1 LPGYGP
7 FIYKLRD
14 GAVQGGGVGY
24 FIKERVKYKILTT
37 YSIFIDRV
45 FESLFIEVFLTN
57 NSKIIIGNVYRPGT
71 SHPSLSPVEQ
81 FTNFL
86 DYFTNILSSLT
97 ESKSVFYIVGD
108 FNIDLLKCNNTAR
121 ASDFVDLLF
130 SFGLLQI
137 ITKPTR
143 CTDNSATL
151 IDHIITNQS
160 APSFNTTILT
170 SKLSDHFPVLHSLP
184 TKVPPDIPKTFT
196 SRDFSQDNL
205 TRFENV
211 IASINWNVVSE
222 EPDAQSSYN
231 VFFDIFNNLYSL
243 HFPLKTIKFNH
254 NIHCVEPWMSPAL
267 LISRINKFKLASISA
282 RKPCVANTN
291 IYKTYRNVYNST
303 LRTAKKLFY
312 EKKLGEN
319 QNNLKKTWDILRSAI
334 NSGGQKKEPIS
345 ELFVNGINHTDPL
358 SIATALNLFFST
370 APQLIANK
378 LPPAMKPPD
387 VYFNNPAEFSFS
399 NSPVSQ
405 AEIVNAASQLL
416 PKKSED
422 FNGLSMYFIK
432 KFINVLSVP
441 LMHMITKSFETG
453 TVPTQLKIA
462 KVVPIFK
469 GGDRLS
475 PDNYR
480 PISLLPNFS
489 KIMEKVVSN
498 RLVEFLEEHKIIS
511 NCQFGFRKGHST
523 IHPLMLFMNNL
534 TTAINKK
541 QFSIA
546 IFCDLRK
553 AFDTVNHTILLDKLK
568 LLGVRGVALLWFKS
582 YLSNRQQFVH
592 IGETSSTLLEI
603 LLGVPQGSILG
614 PLLFLIYI
622 NDLPNCSKLFSQL
635 FADDTTQ
642 SASHSNLDTLALFV
656 NQEFHKTVDFF
667 VSHRL
672 SLHPEKTKF
681 MIVSSTSITTVPNIV
696 INYNTLHGEQDPA
709 KIFKMNFINNSS
721 TPYAKFLGVLIDP
734 KLSFKQH
741 ILHITKKV
749 SSSLYFLRG
758 AKHILNQKALKFLY
772 YALFHS
778 HLIYACQLWSC
789 SFESLLKPIVIKQKI
804 AIRLL
809 SNAKYNSHTEPLF
822 KALNILPFAQLCQFF
837 KLQFMQ
843 QFTQKLLPVALQ
855 SMWISNNERR
865 SNQSQVVLRNN
876 DALHIPL
883 ASSQFTSKHPL
894 TTFPQLWAEFPDES
908 IKFIRNKLMFNKKL
922 KFYFINNLKSNI
934 NCGRLLCPDC
944 HLNALI

>member
-1 LPGYGP
+1 
-7 FIYKLRD
+7 
-14 GAVQGGGVGY
+14 
-24 FIKERVKYKILTT
+24 
-37 YSIFIDRV
+37 
-45 FESLFIEVFLTN
+45 
-57 NSKIIIGNVYRPGT
+57 
-71 SHPSLSPVEQ
+71 
-81 FTNFL
+81 
-86 DYFTNILSSLT
+86 
-97 ESKSVFYIVGD
+97 
-108 FNIDLLKCNNTAR
+108 
-121 ASDFVDLLF
+121 
-130 SFGLLQI
+130 
-137 ITKPTR
+137 
-143 CTDNSATL
+143 
-151 IDHIITNQS
+151 
-160 APSFNTTILT
+160 
-170 SKLSDHFPVLHSLP
+170 
-184 TKVPPDIPKTFT
+184 
-196 SRDFSQDNL
+196 
-205 TRFENV
+205 
-211 IASINWNVVSE
+211 
-222 EPDAQSSYN
+222 
-231 VFFDIFNNLYSL
+231 
-243 HFPLKTIKFNH
+243 
-254 NIHCVEPWMSPAL
+254 
-267 LISRINKFKLASISA
+267 
-282 RKPCVANTN
+282 
-291 IYKTYRNVYNST
+291 
-303 LRTAKKLFY
+303 
-312 EKKLGEN
+312 
-319 QNNLKKTWDILRSAI
+319 
-334 NSGGQKKEPIS
+334 
-345 ELFVNGINHTDPL
+345 
-358 SIATALNLFFST
+358 
-370 APQLIANK
+370 
-378 LPPAMKPPD
+378 
-387 VYFNNPAEFSFS
+387 
-399 NSPVSQ
+399 
-405 AEIVNAASQLL
+405 
-416 PKKSED
+416 
-422 FNGLSMYFIK
+422 
-432 KFINVLSVP
+432 
-441 LMHMITKSFETG
+441 MITKSFETG

-498 RLVEFLEEHKIIS
+498 RLVEFLDEHKIIS

-534 TTAINKK
+534 TTALNKK

-568 LLGVRGVALLWFKS
+568 HLGVRGVALLWFKS

-622 NDLPNCSKLFSQL
+622 NDLPKCSKLFSQL

-672 SLHPEKTKF
+672 SLHPDKTKF
-681 MIVSSTSITTVPNIV
+681 MIVSSTSITVVPNIV
-696 INYNTLHGEQDPA
+696 INYNTLDGEQDPA

-865 SNQSQVVLRNN
+865 LNQSQVVLRNN

-922 KFYFINNLKSNI
+922 KFYFLNNLKSNI